1 MDDQSQPWWQTAEM
15 QGGRALIL
23 SSLAFSLM
31 TVCVKQLGGRLPVSE
46 IVLVRSLVSIGLTG
60 AAMRISGVSP
70 LGVNRRLLVIRGLCG
85 SMALLCFF
93 EAITNLPLASATVL
107 QYTYPTFTAAAAW
120 FLLRERLRRRIALA
134 VVLGWVGV
142 ICVIQPPWIGAGP
155 EGLPLIPAL
164 LGIAGALFTALAY
177 VSVRRL
183 ASTEHPFVIILYF
196 PMISVP
202 LTLPAVLQS
211 GVWPTGLD
219 WLWLLG
225 VGILTQVGQIW
236 VTKGLSSLPAARA
249 TSLNYVQVVFAA
261 TWGWIWFEEGVTPLS
276 FVGALMVLGA
286 SFISLSARRS

>member
-1 MDDQSQPWWQTAEM
+1 MDDQTQPWWQTSEM
-15 QGGRALIL
+15 QGGRALIM

-93 EAITNLPLASATVL
+93 EAITSLPLASATVL

-142 ICVIQPPWIGAGP
+142 ICVIQPPWIGAGL

-164 LGIAGALFTALAY
+164 LGVAGALFTALAY

-183 ASTEHPFVIILYF
+183 ASTEHPLVIILYF

-211 GVWPTGLD
+211 GVWPTGFE

-225 VGILTQVGQIW
+225 VGILTQLGQIW

>member
-1 MDDQSQPWWQTAEM
+1 MDDQSKPWWQTTEM

-46 IVLVRSLVSIGLTG
+46 IVLVRSMVSIGLTG

-70 LGVNRRLLVIRGLCG
+70 LGKNRRLLLIRGLCG
-85 SMALLCFF
+85 SIALLCFF

-120 FLLRERLRRRIALA
+120 LLLREKLRRRIALA

-142 ICVIQPPWIGAGP
+142 ICVIQPPWMGAGLA
-155 EGLPLIPAL
+155 GLPLIPAL
-164 LGIAGALFTALAY
+164 LGVAGALFTALAY

-183 ASTEHPFVIILYF
+183 SATEHPLVIILYF
-196 PMISVP
+196 PLVSVP

-211 GVWPTGLD
+211 GVWPSGLD
-219 WLWLLG
+219 WFWLLG
-225 VGILTQVGQIW
+225 VGVLTQLGQIW
-236 VTKGLSSLPAARA
+236 VTKGLSCLPAARA

-261 TWGWIWFEEGVTPLS
+261 TWGWICFQEAVTPLS
-276 FVGALMVLGA
+276 FLGA
-286 SFISLSARRS
+286 FLVLVASCISLSARRS

>member
-1 MDDQSQPWWQTAEM
+1 MDEQTQAWWQSSEM

-70 LGVNRRLLVIRGLCG
+70 LGKNKPLLLIRGLCG
-85 SMALLCFF
+85 SVALLCFF

-120 FLLRERLRRRIALA
+120 VLLRERLRQRIALA
-134 VVLGWVGV
+134 VVLGWFGV
-142 ICVIQPPWIGAGP
+142 ICVIQPPWVGAGVA
-155 EGLPLIPAL
+155 GLPLIPAF

-183 ASTEHPFVIILYF
+183 SSTEHPLVIILYF
-196 PMISVP
+196 PIVSVP
-202 LTLPAVLQS
+202 LTLPSVLQS
-211 GVWPTGLD
+211 GVWPSGVE

-225 VGILTQVGQIW
+225 VGVLTQLGQIW
-236 VTKGLSSLPAARA
+236 VTKGLSCLPAARA

-261 TWGWIWFEEGVTPLS
+261 TWGWIWFREGITPLS
-276 FVGALMVLGA
+276 LLGALMVLGA
-286 SFISLSARRS
+286 SFISLSARPT